1 MPLEDFLQKEPR
13 PSRTRRVR
21 KKEQKKL
28 DTIPEPPAHTPE
40 VPPSEPED
48 VEEEVPLVWKKS
60 KTPTEKGVTF
70 KEPLP
75 PKKPKVREVE
85 GKGKEKTDEPTP
97 KNRS

>member
-1 MPLEDFLQKEPR
+1 MPLEDFLKKDPK

-21 KKEQKKL
+21 KKDKKTL
-28 DTIPEPPAHTPE
+28 DTIPEPPTHVQE

-48 VEEEVPLVWKKS
+48 IEEEIPLVRKKS

-75 PKKPKVREVE
+75 PTKPKVTEVE
-85 GKGKEKTDEPTP
+85 GKGKEKADEPTP
-97 KNRS
+97 KK